1 MRRNERRRRE
11 KRRENE
17 GEGEERRN
25 ERRRREERRENE
37 REGEVLMACKEA
49 CQDCWGD
56 DNGVVVFCLSLRAAA
71 VAVCCGWQRL

>member
-1 MRRNERRRRE
+1 MR
-11 KRRENE
+11 K
-17 GEGEERRN
+17 EE
-25 ERRRREERRENE
+25 RREERREE
-37 REGEVLMACKEA
+37 EALMPCEEA